1 MPSGRRGR
9 GYALVL
15 LLVLVAALGV
25 VAAGAVQAG
34 HNAGRRNA
42 EAALLA
48 AGDDFR
54 AALLSWRRSGPGL
67 SVGPAELADLLRD
80 PRVPGVRRH
89 LRAIPFDPLTG
100 RAEWGLVRDNAG
112 RIVAVHSLAPG
123 RPIKRQGFGPTQAGF
138 EEAESYAQW
147 RFGLVPNVRVPGAA
161 TGAASA
167 AR

>member
-1 MPSGRRGR
+1 MRSGNAAR

-34 HNAGRRNA
+34 HNAGRRSA

-54 AALLSWRRSGPGL
+54 NALLSWRRGGAPAAS
-67 SVGPAELADLLRD
+67 SGPAELADLLRD
-80 PRVPGVRRH
+80 PRVAGVRRH

-100 RAEWGLVRDNAG
+100 RAEWGVLRDNAG

-123 RPIKRQGFGPTQAGF
+123 KPIKRQGFAPTQAGF
-138 EEAESYAQW
+138 DEAESYAQW
-147 RFGLVPNVRVPGAA
+147 RFGLVVSVRLSA
-161 TGAASA
+161 AASA
-167 AR
+167 PR